1 MYSRTGTRSS
11 YFLVD
16 VQSPEDLGR
25 VEKMLIV
32 EYSVAIINPFATSI
46 FSRISH
52 FLALKATKGRLR
64 RSAIQY
70 PLIRKSTVKN
80 ACNAASGT
88 IYVLSLLQS
97 SIGLI

>member
-1 MYSRTGTRSS
+1 M
-11 YFLVD
+11 D
-16 VQSPEDLGR
+16 VQSSEDLSG
-25 VEKMLIV
+25 VEKMLVV
-32 EYSVAIINPFATSI
+32 EYSVAIINPIATSI
-46 FSRISH
+46 FQRMTH

-70 PLIRKSTVKN
+70 PLIRKSAVKN

-97 SIGLI
+97 SMGLI